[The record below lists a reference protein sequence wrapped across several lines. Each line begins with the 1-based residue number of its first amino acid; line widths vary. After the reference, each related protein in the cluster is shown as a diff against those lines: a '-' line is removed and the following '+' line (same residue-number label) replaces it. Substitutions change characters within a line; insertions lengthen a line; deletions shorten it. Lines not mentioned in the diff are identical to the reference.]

1 MEENETNNRIAKM
14 ILLVSFLIIILM
26 IIYWVYCSSDPEK
39 LFVII
44 LPLISTW
51 VGTILAFY
59 FGKANFE
66 AATKSY
72 NQVIDR
78 LTPDILDDIF
88 VKQVMID
95 KFTMVS
101 IDINNPLITKF
112 NLQGLRDFLESIN
125 KSRLPILEAGK
136 VKCIIHKSTLSNEML
151 KAVPAIPA
159 ATLAAFIIANPTVI
173 EFDTINEDKKVEDAR
188 KIMNEKNYK
197 DLFVVDANNA
207 LTGWLTD
214 TQIIR
219 YMNNQKI

>member
-1 MEENETNNRIAKM
+1 MEENKTNSQIAIM
-14 ILLVSFLIIILM
+14 ILSVSFLVIILM
-26 IIYWVYCSSDPEK
+26 AIYYMCHRSDPEK
-39 LFVII
+39 LFAII
-44 LPLISTW
+44 LPVISTW

-78 LTPDILDDIF
+78 LTPDILDDIL
-88 VKQVMID
+88 VKQIMID

-101 IDINNPLITKF
+101 LDTDDSLITKF
-112 NLQGLRDFLESIN
+112 DLKGLRDFLDSIK
-125 KSRLPILEAGK
+125 KSRLPILEKGK
-136 VKCIIHKSTLSNEML
+136 VKCIIHKSTLSDEML
-151 KAVPAIPA
+151 KTPPAT
-159 ATLAAFIIANPTVI
+159 TLDEFIKANHSVI
-173 EFDTINEDKKVEDAR
+173 EFENINQDKKVEDAR

-197 DLFVVDANNA
+197 DLFVIDANNE